1 MTPRGREDEERERE
15 MQKIGWQYEREIGK
29 AKQGMM
35 EEHKKVRKGNKK
47 PIKNETDR
55 RKTYTYTRV

>member
-1 MTPRGREDEERERE
+1 

>member
-1 MTPRGREDEERERE
+1 

-29 AKQGMM
+29 AKQRMM
-35 EEHKKVRKGNKK
+35 EEHKVRKGNKK
-47 PIKNETDR
+47 PVKNETDR

>member
-1 MTPRGREDEERERE
+1 
-15 MQKIGWQYEREIGK
+15 MQIIGWQYEREIGK

-47 PIKNETDR
+47 PIKNETETEGR
-55 RKTYTYTRV
+55 LTHTHVCKTRCKID